1 MDLKKFAKT
10 KLPPLLLIALAVAL
24 DQWTKALVV
33 EHLKPI
39 YTLPIIEDI
48 FHFTYATNRG
58 AAFSMLADHPWV
70 FMLVST
76 VAIIG
81 MLVYLFIG
89 KNLTALVR
97 YPLAAVIGG
106 GIGNMIDRV
115 ALGYVVDMFD
125 LLLFEY
131 PVFNLADCFVVVGAI
146 LGSIYY
152 LWLYEKYDAPKKE
165 SSDGADDPAS
175 NK

>member
-10 KLPPLLLIALAVAL
+10 KLPPLLLIALAVVL

-48 FHFTYATNRG
+48 FHFTSATNRG

-76 VAIIG
+76 IAIIG

-115 ALGYVVDMFD
+115 AVGYVVDFID
-125 LLLFEY
+125 VRAINFA
-131 PVFNLADCFVVVGAI
+131 VFNVADCFVTVGAVLLFI
-146 LGSIYY
+146 GLLI
-152 LWLYEKYDAPKKE
+152 EFRREEQEARAKKE
-165 SSDGADDPAS
+165 ETYDDSTGA
-175 NK
+175 

>member
-10 KLPPLLLIALAVAL
+10 KLPPLLLIALAVVL

-81 MLVYLFIG
+81 LLVYLFIG
-89 KNLTALVR
+89 
-97 YPLAAVIGG
+97 
-106 GIGNMIDRV
+106 
-115 ALGYVVDMFD
+115 
-125 LLLFEY
+125 
-131 PVFNLADCFVVVGAI
+131 
-146 LGSIYY
+146 
-152 LWLYEKYDAPKKE
+152 
-165 SSDGADDPAS
+165 
-175 NK
+175 